1 MLRALIAVAVMLTI
15 GCAGMQPVAE
25 ADRTFEGVFEAQ
37 GASKEQIFNATK
49 IWIAENFRSAKSVIE
64 YENKEEGTLIG
75 NGVISYP
82 CTGLDCIARHDWSVP
97 FTMRVDMK
105 DQKFKLTFSNI
116 RISWPPSY
124 NSTFGAQSGHDGPV
138 RTQGEMDAIKPKLL
152 AFGPELAA
160 AIQENRGA
168 KDW

>member
-1 MLRALIAVAVMLTI
+1 MLRALLVIVAAVLS

-25 ADRTFEGVFEAQ
+25 ADRTIEGVFEAP
-37 GASKEQIFNATK
+37 GASKDQVFSATK
-49 IWIAENFRSAKSVIE
+49 IWIAENFRSAKAVIE

-75 NGVISYP
+75 NGVIPYP
-82 CTGLDCIARHDWSVP
+82 CSGLDCIAKNDWTIP

-116 RISWPPSY
+116 RLSWPPSY
-124 NSTFGAQSGHDGPV
+124 NATFGAQSGHDGPIS
-138 RTQGEMDAIKPKLL
+138 TQGDMDAVKPKLL
-152 AFGPELAA
+152 AFGPQLTA
-160 AIQENRGA
+160 AIQKNRGS